1 MDDRVPPELKRRARL
16 LTPAFLV
23 ISAASMAYFLSLG
36 VLVPAVPLYVG
47 GPLAGG
53 EVAVGLAV
61 GVFSI
66 SGFLFRPWA
75 GRLGDRRGRRPI
87 IVGGAAIVTLSVL
100 GYLLAE
106 SAPVIVGLRFVTG
119 IGEAFF
125 FVGAASAIA
134 DLAPEERRGEALS
147 LFSLALYA
155 GIGLGPILGE
165 AAVELLGFGA
175 AWVGA
180 GALAA
185 AAGLLGLAVPETRPD
200 AEEIQAAAALIHRA
214 AIRPGVILWTNLVA
228 MAGYFAFLPLYA
240 PEAGLKGSRL
250 VFLLFST
257 VVIAVRSAGARIP
270 DRIGPRRASLGALVS
285 TAVGMLVLASW
296 SGPAGVLSGT
306 VVLAV
311 GQALAFPALMT
322 LAMRGVPPSERGSLV
337 GTFTAFVELSFGL
350 GPVLLGFVAEGF
362 GFRGAF
368 LAAAMVALSGLLLL
382 PQARRPADAAAQG

>member
-1 MDDRVPPELKRRARL
+1 MIVARQERARL
-16 LTPAFLV
+16 VTPAFLV
-23 ISAASMAYFLSLG
+23 ISAGSLAYFLSLG
-36 VLVPAVPLYVG
+36 VLVPAVPLYVA
-47 GPLAGG
+47 GPLHGG

-61 GVFSI
+61 GIFSV

-87 IVGGAAIVTLSVL
+87 IVGGAALVAFSVL
-100 GYLLAE
+100 GYLLAH
-106 SAPVIVGLRFVTG
+106 SAPAIVGLRFVTG

-155 GIGLGPILGE
+155 GIGLGPIFGE
-165 AAVELLGFGA
+165 AAVELLGFPA

-185 AAGLLGLAVPETRPD
+185 VAGALGLAVPETRTE
-200 AEEIQAAAALIHRA
+200 AEEIEAAAALIHRA
-214 AIRPGVILWTNLVA
+214 AIRPGIILWTNLIA
-228 MAGYFAFLPLYA
+228 MAGFFAFLPLYA
-240 PEAGLKGSRL
+240 PEAGLEGSRL
-250 VFLLFST
+250 VFLVFSA
-257 VVIAVRSAGARIP
+257 VVIAVRSAGARVP

-285 TAVGMLVLASW
+285 TAAGMVLLGSW
-296 SGPAGVLSGT
+296 PGPAGVLIGT

-337 GTFTAFVELSFGL
+337 GTFTAFVEVSFGL

-368 LAAAMVALSGLLLL
+368 LVAAVVALGGLLLL
-382 PQARRPADAAAQG
+382 PARQEGSVPGA

>member
-1 MDDRVPPELKRRARL
+1 MATPKRPRL
-16 LTPAFLV
+16 VTPAFFV
-23 ISAASMAYFLSLG
+23 ISAASLAYFLSLG
-36 VLVPAVPLYVG
+36 VLVPAVPLYVE
-47 GPLAGG
+47 GPLHGG

-61 GVFSI
+61 GMFSI

-75 GRLGDRRGRRPI
+75 GRLVDRRGRRPL
-87 IVGGAAIVTLSVL
+87 IVGGAGIVALSVL
-100 GYLLAE
+100 GYLLAG
-106 SAPVIVGLRFVTG
+106 SASVIVALRFVTG

-155 GIGLGPILGE
+155 GIGLGPIFGE
-165 AAVELLGFGA
+165 TALQLIGFEA

-180 GALAA
+180 GALAV
-185 AAGLLGLAVPETRPD
+185 AAGLLGLAVPETRPQ
-200 AEEIQAAAALIHRA
+200 APEEGRAAQPLIHRA
-214 AIRPGVILWTNLVA
+214 AIRPGVILWANLVA

-240 PEAGLKGSRL
+240 LEAGLDGSRL
-250 VFLLFST
+250 VFLLFSA

-285 TAVGMLVLASW
+285 TAVGMVVLATW
-296 SGPAGVLSGT
+296 PGPAGVLSGT

-337 GTFTAFVELSFGL
+337 GTFTAFVEVSFGL
-350 GPVLLGFVAEGF
+350 GPVLLGFVAAGF

-368 LAAAMVALSGLLLL
+368 LAAGVVALGGLLLL
-382 PQARRPADAAAQG
+382 PPSRKRAAAAVRG

>member
-1 MDDRVPPELKRRARL
+1 VARDERARL
-16 LTPAFLV
+16 VTPAFFV
-23 ISAASMAYFLSLG
+23 ISAGSLAYFFSLG
-36 VLVPAVPLYVG
+36 ILVPAVPLYVA

-61 GVFSI
+61 GVFSV

-87 IVGGAAIVTLSVL
+87 IVGGAALVAVSVL
-100 GYLLAE
+100 GYLLAH
-106 SAPVIVGLRFVTG
+106 SAPAIVGLRFVTG

-125 FVGAASAIA
+125 FVGAASAIV
-134 DLAPEERRGEALS
+134 DMAPEERRGEALS

-155 GIGLGPILGE
+155 GIGLGPIFGE
-165 AAVELLGFGA
+165 AAVDLLGFGA

-180 GALAA
+180 AALAA
-185 AAGLLGLAVPETRPD
+185 VAGLLGLAVPETRAQGEDETWANQP
-200 AEEIQAAAALIHRA
+200 LIHRA
-214 AIRPGVILWTNLVA
+214 AIRPGVILWANLVA

-240 PEAGLKGSRL
+240 PDAGLEGSRL
-250 VFLLFST
+250 IFLLFST
-257 VVIAVRSAGARIP
+257 VVIAVRSAGARVP
-270 DRIGPRRASLGALVS
+270 DRIGPRRASLAALVS

-296 SGPAGVLSGT
+296 PGAGGVVTGT

-322 LAMRGVPPSERGSLV
+322 LAMRGVPASERGSLV
-337 GTFTAFVELSFGL
+337 GTFGAFVEVSFAL
-350 GPVLLGFVAEGF
+350 GPVLLGVVAAWI

-368 LAAAMVALSGLLLL
+368 LAAALVALSGLLLL
-382 PQARRPADAAAQG
+382 PPARERAAEAAQR

>member
-1 MDDRVPPELKRRARL
+1 MATPKRPRL
-16 LTPAFLV
+16 VTPAFFV
-23 ISAASMAYFLSLG
+23 ISAASLAYFLSLG
-36 VLVPAVPLYVG
+36 VLVPAVPLYVE
-47 GPLAGG
+47 GPLRGG

-61 GVFSI
+61 GIFSI

-75 GRLGDRRGRRPI
+75 GRLVDRRGRRPL
-87 IVGGAAIVTLSVL
+87 IVAGAGIVALSVL
-100 GYLLAE
+100 GYLLAG
-106 SAPVIVGLRFVTG
+106 STSVIVALRFVTG

-155 GIGLGPILGE
+155 GIGLGPIFGE
-165 AAVELLGFGA
+165 TALQLIGFEA

-180 GALAA
+180 GALAV
-185 AAGLLGLAVPETRPD
+185 AAGLLGLAVPETRPQ
-200 AEEIQAAAALIHRA
+200 APEESKAAQPLIHRA
-214 AIRPGVILWTNLVA
+214 AIRPGVILWANLVA

-240 PEAGLKGSRL
+240 LEAGLDGSRL
-250 VFLLFST
+250 IFLLFSA

-285 TAVGMLVLASW
+285 TAVGMAVLATW
-296 SGPAGVLSGT
+296 PGPAGVLSGT

-337 GTFTAFVELSFGL
+337 GTFTAFVEVSFGL
-350 GPVLLGFVAEGF
+350 GPVLLGFVAAGF

-368 LAAAMVALSGLLLL
+368 LAAGVVALGGLVLL
-382 PQARRPADAAAQG
+382 PPSRKRAAAAVRS